1 MGGCASKGASK
12 GVDDNEVVLSGKD
25 VVPLEAVASTAT
37 DKPTPVPFVQDL
49 DSLTPEAAAELLRS
63 NVASNYFAVD
73 ALLASVESG
82 AIAPLHGRWL
92 LALRERGGQL
102 QRRQDLPA
110 EAFWSAAELR
120 HEVARLGPERFGAL
134 FVALSYR
141 WLSKEHPDPRGF
153 HLSIVAAVLGLYL
166 PVTGKRFAAYCSPLT
181 AAYAAAGLDWKTADC
196 ALFWDF
202 ASLYQPPRAEAH
214 NALFGLGLKAS
225 NIWYGH
231 ALTACWMQSELPSG
245 FAGAPYEVSGWCY
258 VEAAISA
265 AVKEGGCRLDLG
277 KRTGEAMEYAYT
289 HDGNNLSNK
298 LTAVCAGRR
307 PPPLPPSEV
316 ARLLETEKKFTNS
329 SDTGV
334 VAALYRTFFESI
346 ASATERLAFRELQW
360 GDAEAAQL
368 AAVLPEFVR
377 LRELDLSNNELGAE
391 GARALAPVVAVM
403 GSVTKIL
410 VGNNQLGEVGTK
422 AICDALKTNTTVK
435 ELDLSGG
442 MMTGSNIGGP
452 AGAKHIADML
462 ADNGSLTSVWTPAH

>member
-12 GVDDNEVVLSGKD
+12 RVDDNEVVLSGKD
-25 VVPLEAVASTAT
+25 VVPLEASASTAT
-37 DKPTPVPFVQDL
+37 DKPTPVPFVQDLDSLTPEAAELLRSNVASNYFAPVPFVQDL

-92 LALRERGGQL
+92 LALWERGGRL

-153 HLSIVAAVLGLYL
+153 HLSIVAAVLGLY
-166 PVTGKRFAAYCSPLT
+166 FAETSEWKKANYSPLT

-277 KRTGEAMEYAYT
+277 KRTEEAMEYAYT
-289 HDGNNLSNK
+289 HDGNKLSNK

-316 ARLLETEKKFTNS
+316 ARLLETEKKFTNT

-377 LRELDLSNNELGAE
+377 LREVRHPPLRC
-391 GARALAPVVAVM
+391 ARHASMRKQLQTSVLILAPLTLAFCMWRVS
-403 GSVTKIL
+403 GSWT
-410 VGNNQLGEVGTK
+410 
-422 AICDALKTNTTVK
+422 CPRMS
-435 ELDLSGG
+435 SGRRG
-442 MMTGSNIGGP
+442 RGRW
-452 AGAKHIADML
+452 L
-462 ADNGSLTSVWTPAH
+462 QWSLLCPR